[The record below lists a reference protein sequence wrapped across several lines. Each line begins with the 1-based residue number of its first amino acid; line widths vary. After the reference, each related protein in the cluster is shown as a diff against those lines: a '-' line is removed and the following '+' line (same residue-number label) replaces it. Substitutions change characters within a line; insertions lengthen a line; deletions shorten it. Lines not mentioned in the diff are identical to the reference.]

1 MARSK
6 NRSRCLAAPLAADG
20 LLVAENL
27 VVYMVVH
34 QPRRLRLPAHVV
46 PAKTAPEALSDYLFD
61 DALDRHYFE
70 QVAASSYLPAAA
82 MFTDLTRRSWKMS
95 IGFISSFLLHAEPWR

>member
-6 NRSRCLAAPLAADG
+6 NRSRCLAAPLAKDG
-20 LLVAENL
+20 LPLAENL

-46 PAKTAPEALSDYLFD
+46 PAKTAPEALSDYLFS

-70 QVAASSYLPAAA
+70 QVGASSYLPTPAI
-82 MFTDLTRRSWKMS
+82 FTIPTPRPCQVPSP
-95 IGFISSFLLHAEPWR
+95 SSHS